1 MQILYTAVYSD
12 RSHCGIVSSN
22 VNIFDAFKYNRAIKE
37 KKNYKRIKEIILI
50 FKFPNSLVGVLIF
63 VFNFHGGRVV
73 LGVCRSESEPW
84 SEPLTQQC

>member
-37 KKNYKRIKEIILI
+37 KKNCKGIKEIIL
-50 FKFPNSLVGVLIF
+50 KFPNSLVGVLIF

-73 LGVCRSESEPW
+73 LGVCRSESEP
-84 SEPLTQQC
+84 LTQQC